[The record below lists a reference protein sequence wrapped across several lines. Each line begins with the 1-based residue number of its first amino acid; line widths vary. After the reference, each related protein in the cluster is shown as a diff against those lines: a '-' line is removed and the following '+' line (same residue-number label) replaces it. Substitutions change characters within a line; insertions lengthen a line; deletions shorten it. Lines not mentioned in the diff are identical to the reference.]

1 MKKIISAIL
10 SIAMASTT
18 MIGMATA
25 TNAEEYET
33 EYMIPYVSPE
43 KIPTIDGTATDEEW
57 NNALQIEINK
67 DTEGAWLTDIGDMSQ
82 PPDNAASLKAY
93 ILWSSTLDGIEDP
106 MFDYFPTED
115 PIGGLYFRFE
125 VTDTTRAW
133 ANGEWGTGE
142 VHGDRNAIM
151 SDGVNVLV
159 DPGFSRSSAMT
170 GNDWSYLFT
179 SYSAANAGVG
189 QTPSGDGFWWENWA
203 LNEGQP
209 NYSTYGIQ
217 IKTSS
222 EWEFDPNYLPPEG
235 PMPDPQEDH
244 INWVKWKLQKD
255 TAFDHVVA
263 LKGYNIEVFL
273 PWIATNYTTSAATI
287 IPAIKETDV
296 TQFGMGLIL
305 IDGTFDWENWTANG
319 SVYDQVQYNWSYNFC
334 KASFGTNDLLWA
346 DRLTPSLFNVFQ
358 LQPSE
363 LEGTSGSSAT
373 GDITADG
380 EVTLADILLAAKF
393 AAQIEEPTPDQIQ
406 AGDMNAT
413 GVIEL
418 ADVLSIAKIVA
429 KKN

>member
-10 SIAMASTT
+10 SIAVASTT
-18 MIGMATA
+18 IIGMAVA

-43 KIPTIDGTATDEEW
+43 KIPTIDGTATDAEW

-67 DTEGAWLTDIGDMSQ
+67 DTEGMWITDTGDETQ

-106 MFDYFPTED
+106 IFDYFPTED
-115 PIGGLYFRFE
+115 PVGGLYFRFE
-125 VTDTTRAW
+125 VTDTTRAF

-151 SDGVNVLV
+151 SDGVRVLV
-159 DPGFSRSSAMT
+159 DPSFSRSGAMT
-170 GNDWSYLFT
+170 GYDWSYIFT

-189 QTPSGDGFWWENWA
+189 QTPSGDGFWWEDWA
-203 LNEGQP
+203 LNGGEET
-209 NYSTYGIQ
+209 YSTYGIQ

-222 EWEFDPNYLPPEG
+222 EWEFDPNYLPPED

-244 INWVKWKLQKD
+244 VGWVMWKLKKD
-255 TAFDHVVA
+255 TAFDHVIA
-263 LKGYNIEVFL
+263 LKGYTIEVFL
-273 PWIATNYTTSAATI
+273 PWIATNYTNSAVTI
-287 IPAIKETDV
+287 TPAIKPTDV

-305 IDGTFDWENWTANG
+305 VDGTFDWENWEANG
-319 SVYDQVQYNWSYNFC
+319 SQYDQVQYNWSYNFC
-334 KASFGTNDLLWA
+334 KASFGNNDTSWA
-346 DRLTPSLFNVFQ
+346 DRFIPSLFNVFQ

-363 LEGTSGSSAT
+363 LEGTGGGSAT
-373 GDITADG
+373 GDINADG
-380 EVTLADILLAAKF
+380 STTLADVLLAAKF
-393 AAQIEEPTPDQIQ
+393 AAKIEDPTPDQIQ
-406 AGDMNAT
+406 AGDINTT
-413 GVIEL
+413 GSIEL

-429 KKN
+429 KS

>member
-10 SIAMASTT
+10 SIAMLSTT
-18 MIGMATA
+18 MIGLAVA

-57 NNALQIEINK
+57 SNALQIEINK
-67 DTEGAWLTDIGDMSQ
+67 DTEGAWITDIGDMTQ
-82 PPDNAASLKAY
+82 PPDNAASLKAH

-106 MFDYFPTED
+106 MFDYLPTED
-115 PIGGLYFRFE
+115 PIGGLYFRFD

-142 VHGDRNAIM
+142 VRGDRNASM
-151 SDGVNVLV
+151 SDSVRVVV
-159 DPGFSRSSAMT
+159 DPGLGRSGAMT
-170 GNDWSYLFT
+170 GNDWAYIFT

-203 LNEGQP
+203 LNGGEET
-209 NYSTYGIQ
+209 YSTYGIQ

-222 EWEFDPNYLPPEG
+222 EWEFDPNYLPPED

-244 INWVKWKLQKD
+244 IGWVMWKLKKD
-255 TAFDHVVA
+255 TAFDHVIA
-263 LKGYNIEVFL
+263 LKGYTIEVFL

-287 IPAIKETDV
+287 VPAIKETDV

-305 IDGTFDWENWTANG
+305 IDGTFDWDNWIATG
-319 SVYDQVQYNWSYNFC
+319 SKYDQVQYNWCYNFC
-334 KASFGTNDLLWA
+334 KASFGTNDSTWV
-346 DRLTPSLFNVFQ
+346 DVSTPAKFNVFQ

-363 LEGTSGSSAT
+363 LEGTGGGSAT

-380 EVTLADILLAAKF
+380 SVTLADILLAAKF
-393 AAQIEEPTPDQIQ
+393 AAKIEEPTPDQIL
-406 AGDMNAT
+406 AGDINET
-413 GVIEL
+413 GAIEL
-418 ADVLSIAKIVA
+418 ADVLAIAKIVA
-429 KKN
+429 KAS